1 MPANFTRRRDLF
13 LDSGF
18 GDPDAVL
25 AGLGRDVA
33 ALGLPAEWG
42 TDMPAG
48 GLGALRAALAPRLA
62 RLPEAQL
69 RLARHV
75 PEFVTARSGDLAT
88 ALWLARAEHGD
99 SLDVPGFLLAILDAL
114 AAAGRERDAL
124 AYARFMLDLRFDWAR
139 VYRDPGL
146 AYAFTRPRDPNP
158 LVWRLLE
165 ELAARGARLRVLELG
180 CGVGN
185 DAFGFLQ
192 SPIVEAYT
200 GLDVSADALREFE
213 ERWERERPPVR
224 PALARGDFV
233 ELLASSEPP
242 APDVNLVYSYSS
254 LHYFS
259 SGELA
264 RIYALVRKL
273 LLDGASGRA
282 QGQPDEAA
290 PARQRAPGDERGSAA
305 GADLERAGVSGARPH
320 HAPQQEDSFFAFGIK
335 GAGSVWEGQGLP
347 LYRPDVWVN
356 WDGQSRWFPSRDALD
371 RQLDR
376 AGFEV
381 RFHELHAHWGYSEKG
396 RKDVFHYVL
405 CSPRAARR

>member
-13 LDSGF
+13 LDAGF

-25 AGLGRDVA
+25 AELGREVSS
-33 ALGLPAEWG
+33 LGLPAEWG
-42 TDMPAG
+42 TAMPEG

-62 RLPEAQL
+62 RVPPEQL

-75 PEFVTARSGDLAT
+75 PEFVTVRSGDLAT
-88 ALWLARAEHGD
+88 ALWLAQAEHGD
-99 SLDVPGFLLAILDAL
+99 ALDLPGFLLATLDAL
-114 AAAGRERDAL
+114 AESGLEKDAL

-139 VYRDPGL
+139 VYKDPGL
-146 AYAFTRPRDPNP
+146 AWEFTRQRDPNP

-165 ELAARGARLRVLELG
+165 ELGARGARLRVVELG

-192 SPIVEAYT
+192 SPLVDAYT
-200 GLDVSADALREFE
+200 GLDLSQDALDAFQARWDREH
-213 ERWERERPPVR
+213 PPVK
-224 PALARGDFV
+224 PALVRGDFV
-233 ELLASSEPP
+233 ELLGRPAPP
-242 APDVNLVYSYSS
+242 AAGANLVYSYSS

-264 RIYALVRKL
+264 RIYALVRRL
-273 LLDGASGRA
+273 LL
-282 QGQPDEAA
+282 A
-290 PARQRAPGDERGSAA
+290 PPGDGS
-305 GADLERAGVSGARPH
+305 DR
-320 HAPQQEDSFFAFGIK
+320 FFAFGIK

-356 WDGQSRWFPSRDALD
+356 WDGQSRWFPSREALD

-396 RKDVFHYVL
+396 KKDVFHYVL
-405 CSPRAARR
+405 CSPRSQAAQLRESA

>member
-18 GDPDAVL
+18 ADPDAVL

-42 TDMPAG
+42 TAMPAG
-48 GLGALRAALAPRLA
+48 GLGALRTALAPHLA
-62 RLPEAQL
+62 RLPGAQL

-139 VYRDPGL
+139 VYQDPGL

-200 GLDVSADALREFE
+200 GLDVSADALRAFE

-290 PARQRAPGDERGSAA
+290 P
-305 GADLERAGVSGARPH
+305 ERAGAQGRAAPRPRSLRRGDR
-320 HAPQQEDSFFAFGIK
+320 APQQEDSFFAFGIK

-356 WDGQSRWFPSRDALD
+356 WDGQSRWFPSQDALD

-376 AGFEV
+376 GGFEV

-396 RKDVFHYVL
+396 KKDVFHYVL
-405 CSPRAARR
+405 CSPRAARL